1 MPDELPEDTVLIMK
15 TLMEIHA
22 MLDRVLVLLE
32 DDEDETEE
40 EDT

>member
-1 MPDELPEDTVLIMK
+1 MK